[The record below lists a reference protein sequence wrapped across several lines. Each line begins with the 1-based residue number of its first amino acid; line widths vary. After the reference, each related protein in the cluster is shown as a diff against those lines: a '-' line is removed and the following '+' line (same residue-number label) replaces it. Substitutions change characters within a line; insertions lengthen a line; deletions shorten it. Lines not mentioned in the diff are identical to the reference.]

1 MKNNSAYIF
10 KDTLIIFFI
19 ILIFIAV
26 VLVFITEIIKN
37 NDIRSSKNNFFF
49 VKEEILQSINKC
61 NKNLEEKWIFGGLC
75 SKAPVKENI
84 LQYFNTIKKMTNPYD
99 NNDGVGVGGGVGSV
113 LVEIDSVG
121 SQFILSVDIDA
132 NGGIDIEQKIKY

>member
-1 MKNNSAYIF
+1 MKNNSAFLF

-19 ILIFIAV
+19 ILVFIAV
-26 VLVFITEIIKN
+26 ILVFITEIIKN

-84 LQYFNTIKKMTNPYD
+84 SQYFNTIKKMTNPYD
-99 NNDGVGVGGGVGSV
+99 NNDGVEGGVGSV
-113 LVEIDSVG
+113 LIDIKSDK

-132 NGGIDIEQKIKY
+132 NGGIDIQQKIKY

>member
-1 MKNNSAYIF
+1 MKNNSAFLF

-19 ILIFIAV
+19 ILVLIAV
-26 VLVFITEIIKN
+26 ILVFITEIIKN
-37 NDIRSSKNNFFF
+37 NDIRSAKNNFFF

-75 SKAPVKENI
+75 SQSPVKENI
-84 LQYFNTIKKMTNPYD
+84 SQYFNTIQKMTNPHD
-99 NNDGVGVGGGVGSV
+99 NNDGVGAAAGSV
-113 LVEIDSVG
+113 LIEINSDG

-132 NGGIDIEQKIKY
+132 SGGIDIQQTINY

>member
-1 MKNNSAYIF
+1 MKNNSAFLF

-19 ILIFIAV
+19 ILVFIAV
-26 VLVFITEIIKN
+26 ILVFITEIIKN

-49 VKEEILQSINKC
+49 VKEEILESINKC

-84 LQYFNTIKKMTNPYD
+84 SQYFNTIKKMTNPYD
-99 NNDGVGVGGGVGSV
+99 KNDGVEGGAGSV
-113 LVEIDSVG
+113 LIEINSGG
-121 SQFILSVDIDA
+121 SQFILSVDINA
-132 NGGIDIEQKIKY
+132 NGGIDIQQKIEF

>member
-1 MKNNSAYIF
+1 MKNNSAFLF

-19 ILIFIAV
+19 ILVFIAV
-26 VLVFITEIIKN
+26 ILVFITEIIKN

-75 SKAPVKENI
+75 SKVPVKESI

-99 NNDGVGVGGGVGSV
+99 NNDGVGGGAGSV
-113 LVEIDSVG
+113 LVEINSVA
-121 SQFILSVDIDA
+121 SQFILSVDINA
-132 NGGIDIEQKIKY
+132 NGGIDIQQKMKY